1 VKEIR
6 GIGLMIGIEFHAT
19 GFAAELMD
27 KLRAKQ
33 VIALPSGTRGQV
45 LTISPALNI
54 PEELLFEAMA
64 RLAECL

>member
-1 VKEIR
+1 
-6 GIGLMIGIEFHAT
+6 MIGIEFHVP

-27 KLRAKQ
+27 KLRSKQ
-33 VIALPSGTRGQV
+33 VIALPSGTQGQV